1 MDDDGRFVEVD
12 YREVSPEA
20 LRALI
25 EEFITREGTDYGLV
39 EKTLGQKVRDV
50 ARQLESGE
58 ARLTF
63 DLVEERANIV
73 PRE

>member
-1 MDDDGRFVEVD
+1 MD

-39 EKTLGQKVRDV
+39 EKTLDQKVRDV